1 MEFKVRTKSQ
11 EDGVVLQLASLLDML
26 MGKVVQEPKDDHV
39 ALAQGLCSFLQS
51 RESLGPASI
60 EQIMTIAFSTG
71 YFYRVFLE
79 KNNVEILGEESE
91 EMVTNTSSKPSS
103 EKSNS

>member
-1 MEFKVRTKSQ
+1 MEFKVSTKSQ
-11 EDGVVLQLASLLDML
+11 EDGVVLQLESLLDIL
-26 MGKVVQEPKDDHV
+26 MGRVVQEPKDDHV
-39 ALAQGLCSFLQS
+39 ALASALCSFLQS

-91 EMVTNTSSKPSS
+91 EMVTNPNSESSST
-103 EKSNS
+103 KSDG